1 MDEHPDRSVNE
12 SDRTPDLEKGTTRR
26 SSNEN
31 FSPEDV
37 RGSENDPFLPL
48 PSQRRTPDGFPRL
61 SRNDQNREPRS
72 NLASNVWSQRVS
84 KWRAPDFRSTGN
96 GKLSDSAAL
105 IKEPGHPPTD
115 RDAAESSP
123 TYSRDQ
129 LHRSRILSFLESDST
144 SARSSGVDRPAPD
157 SAVTALDEFSDHR
170 NEPLRPTLEN
180 LMETL
185 APDVEARDQSLERQA
200 QKRRSTILASAS
212 DSPAKSPGSKEHGSL
227 LGADAMPLHAGRAGS
242 TTTSHLEIEDDLR
255 GLPVTGNP
263 KPNIPT
269 APACSDR
276 PSPRPGRGTG
286 PPILRPGQ
294 DPPYKPAYPSRVR
307 NHAKASSHPSES
319 QSVAPITPTRYNRS
333 RHLKP
338 LSAEAEAFHP
348 GPPLS
353 YPTTPTRSYGK
364 GHGKD
369 HKGSV
374 SIRSRHSNSS
384 YPWPPEQSSMGT
396 PSVPVEPGAFKGPSF
411 LHSNYPKP
419 HQHTPEGQ
427 GQSFGRQGSMPLPL
441 LTQIYGP
448 LGPNMSPFPSPM
460 HSFNRT
466 PTHYNTQVYKQ
477 GEPNSEFSHPNHFD
491 SYAASQVANATPN
504 AADLHHNGN
513 IYTQDT
519 NSYGPRY
526 YSNHADPSHQVNF
539 DPVRTDNA

>member
-1 MDEHPDRSVNE
+1 MDEHPDRGINE
-12 SDRTPDLEKGTTRR
+12 SDRIPDLEKGTTRR
-26 SSNEN
+26 SSTEK

-61 SRNDQNREPRS
+61 SRNDRNREPRS
-72 NLASNVWSQRVS
+72 NLASNVWNQGFSI
-84 KWRAPDFRSTGN
+84 WRALDIRSTGN
-96 GKLSDSAAL
+96 GKVSDSAAL

-123 TYSRDQ
+123 AYSRDQ
-129 LHRSRILSFLESDST
+129 LHRSRILSFLESNST
-144 SARSSGVDRPAPD
+144 SAPSSGVDRPAPD
-157 SAVTALDEFSDHR
+157 SSVTALDEFPNHR
-170 NEPLRPTLEN
+170 NKPLRPSLKN

-185 APDVEARDQSLERQA
+185 APDVGARDQSLERQA
-200 QKRRSTILASAS
+200 QKRR
-212 DSPAKSPGSKEHGSL
+212 AKSPGGKEYVSL

-263 KPNIPT
+263 KPADFTTPEY
-269 APACSDR
+269 SDR
-276 PSPRPGRGTG
+276 ASPRPGRGTG
-286 PPILRPGQ
+286 PPILRLGQ
-294 DPPYKPAYPSRVR
+294 DPPYKPAYPSRVQK
-307 NHAKASSHPSES
+307 HAKAASHPSES
-319 QSVAPITPTRYNRS
+319 QSVAPITPTRDNRS
-333 RHLKP
+333 RHLKS

-348 GPPLS
+348 SPPFN

-364 GHGKD
+364 GHGKG

-374 SIRSRHSNSS
+374 NIRSRHYNSS
-384 YPWPPEQSSMGT
+384 YVRPPEQSSTGT
-396 PSVPVEPGAFKGPSF
+396 PSVPVESGAFKGPSVV
-411 LHSNYPKP
+411 HSDYPKP

-427 GQSFGRQGSMPLPL
+427 GQSFRRQGPMPLPL
-441 LTQIYGP
+441 PTQIYGP

-460 HSFNRT
+460 HPFNCT
-466 PTHYNTQVYKQ
+466 PIHYSTQVYKQ
-477 GEPNSEFSHPNHFD
+477 GEPNPEFSHPNHFD

-526 YSNHADPSHQVNF
+526 YSNHADPSHQVHF
-539 DPVRTDNA
+539 YPVGTDYAELIKN